1 MFKKLLNN
9 PLDTIGNAVKIN
21 VLKSE
26 RSDLESSKK
35 EYEKKCKKYDD
46 QIDFQSELALL
57 TSVNDSTINKIR
69 TIFEH
74 QNVKYDMNFA
84 EFELLCSDEELRVY
98 KRLFDVLTKSN
109 TTIIDTNEKINQNI
123 GIDKQV
129 YLIKIREIDEKL
141 VKVNQSLR
149 NTRDKQFGKKDKKN
163 GNNEKKEENLIDMSS
178 DSE

>member
-21 VLKSE
+21 MLKSE
-26 RSDLESSKK
+26 RSDLETSKK

-46 QIDFQSELALL
+46 QIDFQSELILL
-57 TSVNDSTINKIR
+57 TSINDTTINKIR

-74 QNVKYDMNFA
+74 QNVKYDVNIA
-84 EFELLCSDEELRVY
+84 EFELQCSDEELRVY
-98 KRLFDVLTKSN
+98 KRLFDNLTKSN
-109 TTIIDTNEKINQNI
+109 TSIIATNEKINQNI

-129 YLIKIREIDEKL
+129 YIIKIREIDEKL
-141 VKVNQSLR
+141 AKVNQSLR
-149 NTRDKQFGKKDKKN
+149 NMRDKQFGKKDK
-163 GNNEKKEENLIDMSS
+163 NNEKKEENLIDMGS